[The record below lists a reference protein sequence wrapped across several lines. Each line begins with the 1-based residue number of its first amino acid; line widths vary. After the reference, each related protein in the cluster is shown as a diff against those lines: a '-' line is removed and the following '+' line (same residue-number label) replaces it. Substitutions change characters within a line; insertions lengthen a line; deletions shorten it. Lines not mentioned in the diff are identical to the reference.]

1 MKPSQHLS
9 HSTNRIMKSRN
20 LFIIFLFSLFSCKSL
35 KDSWDNLNLFPV
47 SQDIE
52 LGKQV
57 NAEISSDQNQ
67 FPKVP
72 EQGNEE
78 LYQYVRGIVNKIL
91 NSSGIEYA
99 KDFVWQVTL
108 INDIKTQNAFATP
121 GGYIFVYTGLL
132 KFLDSEDQL
141 AGVLGHEIAH
151 AAKRHSTKQLTKMV
165 GLQVLADAA
174 LGNKE
179 TVKQVATALIGL
191 TFSRAHETQ
200 ADSMSVIYLC
210 PTEYNASGASGFFK
224 KVQGQPTPPEWLSTH
239 PNPANR
245 VQNIDGKHK
254 SMGCTGTATFTDR
267 YQKMKLLLDKIPPP
281 PGKKDTQKNL
291 PNTNTNKTKTEE
303 TQKDKMGKPIPA
315 NTGTEGQ
322 HKKIEKPK

>member
-1 MKPSQHLS
+1 MKL
-9 HSTNRIMKSRN
+9 R
-20 LFIIFLFSLFSCKSL
+20 IFLLLTLISICSCKSL
-35 KDSWDNLNLFPV
+35 KESWDNLNLFPIT
-47 SQDIE
+47 QDVE

-57 NAEISSDQNQ
+57 NDEISANQSQ
-67 FPKVP
+67 FPKVS

-91 NSSGIEYA
+91 MKGPVEYS
-99 KDFVWQVTL
+99 KDFAWQVTL

-121 GGYIFVYTGLL
+121 GGYIFVYTGLI

-200 ADSMSVIYLC
+200 ADSMSVVYLC
-210 PTEYNASGASGFFK
+210 PTEYNAAGASGFFK
-224 KVQGQPTPPEWLSTH
+224 KIKNVPTPPEWLSTH
-239 PNPANR
+239 PNPSNR
-245 VQNIDGKHK
+245 IENIDGKHK
-254 SMGCTGTATFTDR
+254 SMGCTGKETYKDR
-267 YQKMKLLLDKIPPP
+267 YEKIKLLLDKIPAP
-281 PGKKDTQKNL
+281 PGKPSTDKTL
-291 PNTNTNKTKTEE
+291 PNANTNKTKTAD
-303 TQKDKMGKPIPA
+303 TKKDKMDKPVPTNAGKD
-315 NTGTEGQ
+315 TTQQ

>member
-1 MKPSQHLS
+1 MY
-9 HSTNRIMKSRN
+9 
-20 LFIIFLFSLFSCKSL
+20 FLISLICLCSCKSL
-35 KDSWDNLNLFPV
+35 KDGWDNLNLFPV
-47 SQDIE
+47 SQDVE

-57 NAEISSDQNQ
+57 YDEISANQSQ
-67 FPKVP
+67 FPKVS

-78 LYQYVRGIVNKIL
+78 LYQYVRSIVTKIL
-91 NSSGIEYA
+91 NKGPVEYS
-99 KDFVWQVTL
+99 KDFAWQVTL

-210 PTEYNASGASGFFK
+210 PTEYNAAGASGFFK
-224 KVQGQPTPPEWLSTH
+224 KIKDQPTQPEWLSTH
-239 PNPANR
+239 PNPSNR
-245 VQNIDGKHK
+245 IQNIDNKEK
-254 SMGCTGTATFTDR
+254 SMACTGNETYNDR
-267 YQKMKLLLDKIPPP
+267 YAKMKLLLNKIPAPA
-281 PGKKDTQKNL
+281 GKPADKTL
-291 PNTNTNKTKTEE
+291 PNTNTNKTKTVEPK
-303 TQKDKMGKPIPA
+303 KDKMGKPIPT
-315 NTGTEGQ
+315 NTPTDSTGQ

>member
-1 MKPSQHLS
+1 MKTRMYIL
-9 HSTNRIMKSRN
+9 I
-20 LFIIFLFSLFSCKSL
+20 SLICLCSCKSI
-35 KDSWDNLNLFPV
+35 KDSWDNLNVFPV
-47 SQDIE
+47 TQDVE

-57 NAEISSDQNQ
+57 NDEISANQSQ
-67 FPKVP
+67 FPKVS

-91 NSSGIEYA
+91 NKGNVEYY
-99 KDFVWQVTL
+99 KDFAWQVTL

-121 GGYIFVYTGLL
+121 GGYIFVYTGLI

-200 ADSMSVIYLC
+200 ADSMSVVYLC
-210 PTEYNASGASGFFK
+210 PTEYNAAGASGFFK
-224 KVQGQPTPPEWLSTH
+224 KIKGQPIQPEWLSSH
-239 PNPANR
+239 PNPSNR
-245 VQNIDGKHK
+245 IQNIDGKSK
-254 SMGCTGTATFTDR
+254 SLACTGKEIYKDR
-267 YQKMKLLLDKIPPP
+267 YAKMKLLLDKIPAPA
-281 PGKKDTQKNL
+281 GKPTTDKTL
-291 PNTNTNKTKTEE
+291 PNTNTNKTKTED
-303 TQKDKMGKPIPA
+303 TKKDKMGKPIPT
-315 NTGTEGQ
+315 NTPTDTIGQ